1 MRFIMLNIKKYFFII
16 FLLFF
21 SCSENESNNDYIF
34 KDLDILHNT
43 NITISKGEHRVVNA
57 VAKKLLKDEIQ
68 IYLKA
73 DYINTNVLRG
83 KLYNAMSKNHDYIRI
98 SNLANQLH
106 TDDGNIKAEFYNDN
120 NILSS
125 ILYADSAQISNRY
138 NNMIA
143 KGNVVIYS
151 PETNL
156 MLLGDNVLW
165 DNNAKR
171 ILSEE
176 DVTIIKILD
185 GSQCIQQSH
194 GFESDMNLS
203 NYIFYNIKGKIS
215 EGCF

>member
-1 MRFIMLNIKKYFFII
+1 MIKYLKKCVMRFIMLNIKKYFFII

-21 SCSENESNNDYIF
+21 SCSENESNNDYVF

-106 TDDGNIKAEFYNDN
+106 TDDGNIKA
-120 NILSS
+120 
-125 ILYADSAQISNRY
+125 
-138 NNMIA
+138 
-143 KGNVVIYS
+143 
-151 PETNL
+151 
-156 MLLGDNVLW
+156 
-165 DNNAKR
+165 
-171 ILSEE
+171 
-176 DVTIIKILD
+176 
-185 GSQCIQQSH
+185 
-194 GFESDMNLS
+194 
-203 NYIFYNIKGKIS
+203 
-215 EGCF
+215 